1 MPRRETAERGLR
13 KSFSIAEPRKPIA
26 LGTPVWTETLD
37 EKLFKACAAE
47 FLGTLLF
54 LFFSVSA
61 AGERS
66 PASSAVPRA
75 KFYAYPTT

>member
-1 MPRRETAERGLR
+1 MPRRETAERALR
-13 KSFSIAEPRKPIA
+13 KAFTIAEPRKPIA

-37 EKLFKACAAE
+37 ENLFKACAAE

-54 LFFSVSA
+54 LFFSISA

-66 PASSAVPRA
+66 PASSAVPHA
-75 KFYAYPTT
+75 KFCAYPTT